1 MASKKTL
8 SDLIGPS
15 VYYGA
20 LLSMTEMCEL
30 LMKGFPKMGISGLDY
45 PGFSVNTAG
54 KGKKLRF
61 EIPSTESFKKCI
73 MSIHSHPVGLIV
85 RFVELKDDSFGVF
98 IGAQLSTEHFEDA
111 DHMYEVFENTVDL
124 SALLG
129 VRCTSPKL
137 KDIVLV
143 SRGTWEGDQIQ
154 QLRKSGGKLNLLY
167 EDKMF
172 YPDWFTSRDG
182 YTPQN
187 TKFDSTDN
195 GAILTFADELMKMN
209 VMEIDECERVRTDS
223 SDPRVVDEFLTCV
236 KAMLK
241 RRQKEHDKKISQEI
255 RERNANMTQEELQ
268 RREREEREFIEA
280 NGGLNDSYF
289 DALVEMSDEAGERE
303 EKMKNVSALNKLD
316 IEKKNEHFEIEDY
329 STDEEP
335 FESYPDGTV
344 NKVENV
350 GSQIE
355 KPVLDQ

>member
-1 MASKKTL
+1 MQPTKKPAQMASKKTL

-195 GAILTFADELMKMN
+195 GAILAFADELMKMN
-209 VMEIDECERVRTDS
+209 VVEIDECERVRTDS
-223 SDPRVVDEFLTCV
+223 SDPRVVDEFLTRV
-236 KAMLK
+236 KAMLE
-241 RRQKEHDKKISQEI
+241 RRKKERDYQDGDDEIVTPEGHTAGFMRKYEEYATKQYGKKTETSGPE
-255 RERNANMTQEELQ
+255 
-268 RREREEREFIEA
+268 
-280 NGGLNDSYF
+280 
-289 DALVEMSDEAGERE
+289 
-303 EKMKNVSALNKLD
+303 
-316 IEKKNEHFEIEDY
+316 KNEHFEIEDY

-355 KPVLDQ
+355 KPPLEQ